1 MKTIQIRNWML
12 NPGLKG
18 QCHEILFHESNPLIG
33 PWLTGQEFVFFED
46 ICVIKNSMLAITYTA
61 LSQLKNAA
69 ERNSAE
75 SNCTVFDATEYL
87 K

>member
-18 QCHEILFHESNPLIG
+18 QCHEILFHE
-33 PWLTGQEFVFFED
+33 LTGQEFVFFED